1 MSQINPI
8 KFHICKV
15 VGSFGKEPEPD
26 GSDPNR
32 HENRKFRIFETKN
45 RTMVLIYGSVPVR
58 YRYGSSVLL
67 DTFTKSSPNYVITTV
82 GDIDRRYD
90 K

>member
-1 MSQINPI
+1 MLYTLHNVPNKPYKISY
-8 KFHICKV
+8 FKV

-32 HENRKFRIFETKN
+32 PENRKFGILGTKN

-67 DTFTKSSPNYVITTV
+67 DTPRLNF
-82 GDIDRRYD
+82 
-90 K
+90 

>member
-8 KFHICKV
+8 KFQNFKV

-32 HENRKFRIFETKN
+32 PENLKFGILGTKN
-45 RTMVLIYGSVPVR
+45 RTIVLIYGSVSVR
-58 YRYGSSVLL
+58 FLGSFSSSVLL
-67 DTFTKSSPNYVITTV
+67 DTPSKDDHDQKKKKI
-82 GDIDRRYD
+82 
-90 K
+90 